1 MRAFSTNQMSNIRAP
16 MVPAALT
23 AYLGAMRLREKYSRR
38 LFATSALLFL
48 AACGEQSLKANAPP
62 VIHNPA
68 ALPKLPELPPSV
80 VDAPI
85 SYDVEPILAAI
96 EDAVPRKFG
105 DLDKRIQNASN
116 RRQEFAFAATRT
128 PFRMSLDGDDL
139 TLSTTVEYQG
149 RGWYDPAIGPKV
161 SGGCDGDG
169 PKPRLEVSVTSNLK
183 LTNAWRFTPRTRI
196 KSVKPPTETER
207 DQCRVTFL
215 SIDVT
220 GKVVGALEGQLR
232 SRLPRIDAQIA
243 RFDLRSRVE
252 GWYNHLNRS
261 VKVSDSLWMVF
272 NPGTVRYGGLRLNDS
287 TLVADIRL
295 FAQPVL
301 ISGPKPPDR
310 FTPLPALQRAQRSVG
325 DSARV
330 MIEAAIGYDV
340 ASEMLKKQL
349 VGRTFQRFGR
359 KVSIAYVR
367 CYGLGDGRLVVG
379 VQFSGSL
386 QGEGYLVG
394 TPKFDAASNML
405 YVPDLNFDVATSDR
419 LVQGVAWLKKD
430 DVVEQLREIARFPL
444 EDVLASTRDKV
455 EDKINRELTRGVS
468 LTAKFRT
475 GRVIDVVALDRAM
488 IVRAEAVGTLG
499 LSLDREL
506 PNLRK
511 ATKKKS

>member
-1 MRAFSTNQMSNIRAP
+1 MLIISAP
-16 MVPAALT
+16 VVADFRK
-23 AYLGAMRLREKYSRR
+23 AYFGAMQFRR
-38 LFATSALLFL
+38 FAPVVLAPLALAVL
-48 AACGEQSLKANAPP
+48 AACGEQDLKANAP
-62 VIHNPA
+62 VVTKNPA
-68 ALPKLPELPPSV
+68 ALPKLAELPPSV

-85 SYDVEPILAAI
+85 EYDVEPILAAI
-96 EDAVPRKFG
+96 EDAVPQKFG
-105 DLDKRIQNASN
+105 DINKRIQNTNN
-116 RRQEFAFAATRT
+116 RRQEFAFSATRT
-128 PFRMSLDGDDL
+128 PFKMTLNGDDL

-149 RGWYDPAIGPKV
+149 RGWYDPPIGPDV

-169 PKPRLEVSVTSNLK
+169 PKPRLEVAVTSNLK
-183 LTNAWRFTPRTRI
+183 LTNSWRFTPRTRI
-196 KSVKPPTETER
+196 REVKPPTNTER

-220 GKVVGALEGQLR
+220 GKVIGALEGQLK
-232 SRLPRIDAQIA
+232 SRLPRIDAQLA

-261 VKVSDSLWMVF
+261 VKVGDSLWMVF
-272 NPGTVRYGGLRLNDS
+272 NPGTVRYGGLRLSDT
-287 TLVADIRL
+287 TLIADIRL

-301 ISGPKPPDR
+301 ISGPKPPEK
-310 FTPLPALQRAQRSVG
+310 FTPLPALERAKLSVG
-325 DSARV
+325 DTARV

-349 VGRTFQRFGR
+349 VGKTFTKYGR

-367 CYGLGDGRLVVG
+367 CYGLGDGRLAVG
-379 VQFSGSL
+379 VEFSGSL
-386 QGEGYLVG
+386 RGEGYLVG

-419 LVQGVAWLKKD
+419 LVQGVAWLKKE
-430 DVVEQLREIARFPL
+430 DVVDQLREIARFPL
-444 EDVLASTRDKV
+444 EDVLADTRDKV
-455 EDKINRELTRGVS
+455 EDKINRELTRGVR
-468 LTAKFRT
+468 LNAKFRT

-506 PNLRK
+506 PNLKK
-511 ATKKKS
+511 AAKKKPS